1 MLAPYVIARSM
12 FDEFFDSAFNSHSSM
27 MRTDIKEMEQD
38 YELSIDLPG
47 IKKENLT
54 AELKDGY
61 LCINATANAE
71 NTDDRSEK
79 YLRRERL
86 VGSFR
91 RAFYVGDK
99 VKQTDIQAKF
109 EDGVLH
115 LHIPKEQQVQQVE
128 SPNVIAIES

>member
-27 MRTDIKEMEQD
+27 MRTDIKETEQD

-71 NTDDRSEK
+71 NTDDHSEK

-115 LHIPKEQQVQQVE
+115 LHIPKEKQVQQVE
-128 SPNVIAIES
+128 SSNVIAIES

>member
-1 MLAPYVIARSM
+1 
-12 FDEFFDSAFNSHSSM
+12 
-27 MRTDIKEMEQD
+27 MRTDIKETEQD

-47 IKKENLT
+47 IKKENLA
-54 AELKDGY
+54 AELKVGY
-61 LCINATANAE
+61 LCIDATANAE

-86 VGSFR
+86 VGPFR

>member
-27 MRTDIKEMEQD
+27 MRTDIKKTEQD